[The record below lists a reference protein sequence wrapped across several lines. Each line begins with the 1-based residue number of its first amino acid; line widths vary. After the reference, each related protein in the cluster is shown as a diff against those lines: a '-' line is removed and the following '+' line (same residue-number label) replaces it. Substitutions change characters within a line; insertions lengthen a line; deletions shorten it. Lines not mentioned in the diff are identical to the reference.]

1 MINAGVSRHFLYFRF
16 MLNAI
21 SKVQKNSNAAILALL
36 AVAVTYLWVWF
47 MADAPAGG
55 QDSWNHYLY
64 ARWAPHHPKLLLDQW
79 GKPFF
84 TLVALPFAPFG
95 LNSVYFLNFI
105 STLGTAWICYL
116 TGRKLS
122 LRNPWLLII
131 LFGWQPIV
139 FANFHSSL
147 TEPTNALI
155 LVLMCYLFVSHKIKS
170 AIFVASFLP
179 LVRSEG
185 MILLLAIIPFIF
197 IRGYWKYLPLLFS
210 GTAVFAIFAGFVSG
224 DWKYFY
230 HNNPYI
236 RHELVG
242 RFDPGSGALFHYV
255 NSQREI
261 TGVLITLLLIVALV
275 LTAIY
280 VKQRIN
286 KKTPNEISQYVLWLF
301 LPLFFSFFIAH
312 TVIWYTGTM
321 GSHGLIRVFVVV
333 APIAAIIAQFALH
346 RLMSFNI
353 KKMNQMMKIV
363 IIAASFFIAFSGAH
377 MPYPWQKGP
386 SIEGFPGQSNVD
398 SALNYIQHNHLNN
411 KVLVHQLPAL
421 DVQLNF
427 DPWATAENAKSFYV
441 WSIDTH
447 EGKDWMPDSCVV
459 LWDNVHA
466 RRDGPMPLHVMR
478 SLKQYKEIAYFPS
491 KLDTLYDVR
500 LFLKVPQK

>member
-1 MINAGVSRHFLYFRF
+1 
-16 MLNAI
+16 MLNSI
-21 SKVQKNSNAAILALL
+21 SKINRNSNAAILALV
-36 AVAVTYLWVWF
+36 AVAITYIWVWIF
-47 MADAPAGG
+47 AEAPAGG
-55 QDSWNHYLY
+55 QDSYNHYLY
-64 ARWAPHHPKLLLDQW
+64 ARWAPHHPHLLLDQW

-84 TLVALPFAPFG
+84 TLIALPFAPYG
-95 LNSVYFLNFI
+95 LNAVYLLNFI
-105 STLGTAWICYL
+105 ATLSTAWICYL
-116 TGRKLS
+116 VGRKLN

-139 FANFHSSL
+139 FANVHSSL
-147 TEPTNALI
+147 TEPTNALV
-155 LVLMCYLFVSHKIKS
+155 LVIMCYLFVSHKIKS

-185 MILLLAIIPFIF
+185 MILLISIIPFIF
-197 IRGYWKYLPLLFS
+197 IRGYWKQLPLLFS
-210 GTAVFAIFAGFVSG
+210 GTFVFAVFAGFVSG

-255 NSQREI
+255 RSQREI
-261 TGVLITLLLIVALV
+261 TGVLITLLLIVSIIFTL
-275 LTAIY
+275 IY
-280 VKQRIN
+280 LKKRYS

-301 LPLFFSFFIAH
+301 LPLFFSFFTAH
-312 TVIWYTGTM
+312 TIIWYTGTM

-333 APIAAIIAQFALH
+333 APIAAILAQFSLH
-346 RLMSFNI
+346 RLMSLNI
-353 KKMNQMMKIV
+353 KKINQAVKIV
-363 IIAASFFIAFSGAH
+363 IIVASFFIAFSGAH

-386 SIEGFPGQSNVD
+386 TVQGFPGQYNVD
-398 SALNYIQHNHLNN
+398 KAINYIQKEKLNN
-411 KVLVHQLPAL
+411 HVLVHQLPQL
-421 DVQLNF
+421 DVALNF
-427 DPWATAENAKSFYV
+427 DPWADFEHAKSFYV

-466 RRDGPMPLHVMR
+466 RRDGPMPLHVIQN
-478 SLKQYKEIAYFPS
+478 LKQYKEIAYFPS
-491 KLDTLYDVR
+491 SIDTLYDVR